1 MLIEIATD
9 KKMLCKSLP
18 SIWKADFFRLSAGK
32 GQAALN
38 SSRNSSMASDT

>member
-18 SIWKADFFRLSAGK
+18 SIWKADFFAYQPVRVRL
-32 GQAALN
+32 
-38 SSRNSSMASDT
+38 R

>member
-18 SIWKADFFRLSAGK
+18 SIWKADFFAYAGK